1 MARFGMAP
9 GWMRRHRTSIA
20 SWTALAVVAGGLTVY
35 AIQSTGYP
43 VHKADLDD
51 GGIWVTNQSWG
62 TLGRQNRPVAQL
74 DGVVW
79 AGNEAG
85 SRSERAGLDVVQN
98 GIAVASVDRDARTIT
113 PVNTKL
119 AEGIDDDAVTVKD
132 SRVVMGGNTIG
143 VAEQKTGKVWLTS
156 VDPTT
161 GVGDLS
167 DLSGSTKPTETVG
180 ADAVLTIGTDGTAYA
195 VSAAKRT
202 LTAFAPDGER
212 FADPAETKLPKAPE
226 YAETPTSATV
236 VGGEVVT
243 LDEAGWL
250 LGAAKGSDVAADFGE
265 TAESA
270 VLQQPSAKAK
280 EVLVGDATGLK
291 AVALS
296 NGEIR
301 HVAES
306 AGDPAAPVRLGDC
319 VFGAWANGSTGS
331 VVTQCGE
338 GEPVLG
344 EIPTLGPA
352 AELEFRINRGQLVLN
367 DLRNGDV
374 WEIDGADIKKI
385 SNWESFQ
392 PQTQKQN
399 QKKDKQQQLTKAAQA
414 PKAKDDHLGARAGR
428 TTVLHVL
435 DNDSS
440 AKDSILSVVS
450 VGKASVDGV
459 EATIAPDRQSILVTT
474 PESAEGKKTSFKY
487 TVDDGLKGKAGQDDA
502 SVELSIEGSGGTGKP
517 TLREHYTPTDY
528 TVAAG
533 GTVEIPVVGDWRDE
547 RYGDPV
553 TAQSP
558 TASKGKASVTPDG
571 LLRYTAASD
580 ASGSENLGYQVSTGG
595 KPSKDKVRVN
605 IVAGATTASPEPK
618 DDVAEGTQGS
628 WVTIRPLDNDIPGAD
643 PSNLD
648 ATLTLAGDVPPKG
661 GLEVSTD
668 RETGVVRARGSSPG
682 TYQLSYNAGFGAA
695 KPAAAKIRVDVKP
708 ASQAADEPIAT
719 PDTTAVLGT
728 STRTLDVLA
737 NDYDSRGRL
746 LAVTHAEPVGD
757 SDLTVAVLDGR
768 WLRIQASKPD
778 MDPSTQAIRYTI
790 SNGAAEA
797 EGSVTVSQRPALRGA
812 ENAPEAVD
820 DEATVRAADSVSIP
834 VLDNDSTPSGDPVG
848 LVVDQTIETKGQL
861 QVLGQPTV
869 GEAYIDGNRVRY
881 VAPDDVK
888 GPVDVDVRYVVQ
900 NTGDPSA
907 EHSSGN
913 IRIHVKPLPKKKAD
927 NSAPAPKALESRV
940 VQGDEVTL
948 RLPTVGTDPDGDSVS
963 VTRINS
969 APSYGRVLAHG
980 ANTITYQ
987 AFPNA
992 AGTDEF
998 TYEVSDPFGAV
1009 ATGTVR
1015 IAVVAPGA
1023 PQRPV
1028 AVDDLVTLDP
1038 AKKLTYD
1045 VLANDL
1051 RTPGTELHLASTDAA
1066 EGSNVKQRS
1075 DGIVTVEGGSGEP
1088 FQHIPYRAT
1097 TGLHEDTGELAIR
1110 YQEGYDNPPMAGIV
1124 VARPEGDSST
1134 TTVDVMTKVT
1144 DIDDALDDLAVDAVK
1159 GPSVGEDEAK
1169 PKIDDGKVTLPV
1181 GETTRVWTY
1190 RVTDP
1195 DGAQAVGSIYVP
1207 ARPKDAPY
1215 LKPGSELQFNPGE
1228 TKNIDITDYVE
1239 DPEGDPV
1246 VLTTTDKIVA
1256 APEGMLN
1263 TGDTTATTVKVT
1275 AGETKGPAT
1284 LTFEVADREKITSA
1298 DAHLSV
1304 ISLPVQIGKEEPEI
1318 NCPSTPVEVPESGNG
1333 ALVDIAAICH
1343 VWTADPGDADDLDFT
1358 AEVGDGLDGV
1368 EVKPEDGGLRL
1379 TAEHAD
1385 AGAQGA
1391 LEIGVEGTDA
1401 TGQLLVTVI
1410 ALPAPSLSPIKPL
1423 QTEAGKTVAID
1434 IADYLQTPVPSES
1447 QEIVITKLDP
1457 VDGDSPD
1464 MGKASGSKI
1473 TFNTPEEGHGHYRY
1487 AIEVSDS
1494 GKDSKRVKATGVIE
1508 VDVIDV
1514 PGAPT
1519 GLRTTSDFL
1528 SNVVA
1533 LSWNAPKDNGDD
1545 PIQRYEVEANGDHVQ
1560 DCPSTSC
1567 RITGLKNGVV
1577 YDFRVRAVN
1586 SVGPSREWSNSAEGE
1601 PDAYTGPVQSLRVT
1615 RQRDHKVELS
1625 WAPPAACDCSD
1636 VQKYR
1641 ISWPGGGIKDISA
1654 GQTTYPAAVSSN
1666 GDPVQ
1671 FTVVPLND
1679 KGVKT
1684 NKGPSATVEGMG
1696 AGKPDTPAT
1705 PTFEWAN
1712 TANNSGKAV
1721 TVSWSPVAANGPA
1734 PVTYEVRRTGGTG
1747 EKIVC
1752 SWVTETSCRDDVAND
1767 GTIYTYAV
1775 RARNAEATSPRE
1787 TGSGGSPEAHISS
1800 YSAGGKVEAAAT
1812 PDAVSFAS
1820 ATPTGANGTAE
1831 IVFTPRASHGK
1842 TNRVECVRNGS
1853 SCGSWTY
1860 SPEGAGQQTK
1870 TITGF
1875 TNGTSTQVQLRACN
1889 DSSGGAGAGDSCG
1902 APTSKNVTTYGPL
1915 GTPSISASVDGNK
1928 VNWRVSYNPNGK
1940 AATVTVKR
1948 GGTEVSQFGTGTGAG
1963 SRSGTDTAPEWN
1975 KSYTYTVTISD
1986 SPRASKSDSVTVRT
2000 DPPPDPTMTVNKAGE
2015 CSGSACPQPE
2025 TQCGGT
2031 CWYVGSTITDP
2042 AFPGTSW
2049 DCGTS
2054 ATTSRWN
2061 VNIGGDGKGTG
2072 SGRGWVGANTPFT
2085 VTCTSND
2092 GRPTQ
2097 RKNVTW

>member
-9 GWMRRHRTSIA
+9 GWMRRHRTAIA
-20 SWTALAVVAGGLTVY
+20 SWLALAVVAGGLTVY
-35 AIQSTGYP
+35 AMRSTGYP

-85 SRSERAGLDVVQN
+85 SRAERAGLDVVQN

-119 AEGIDDDAVTVKD
+119 AEGLDDDAVTVKD
-132 SRVVMGGNTIG
+132 SRVVMGGETIG

-156 VDPTT
+156 VDPTV
-161 GVGDLS
+161 GAGDLS
-167 DLSGSTKPTETVG
+167 DLSGSTKPIKTVG
-180 ADAVLTIGTDGTAYA
+180 ADTVLTVGTDGTAYA
-195 VSAAKRT
+195 VSAAERT
-202 LTAFAPDGER
+202 LTEFAPENDG
-212 FADPAETKLPKAPE
+212 FADPEETKLPKAPE

-236 VGGEVVT
+236 VGHEVVT
-243 LDEAGWL
+243 LDKAGWL
-250 LGAAKGSDVAADFGE
+250 LGASKGSDIAEDFGD

-270 VLQQPSAKAK
+270 VLQQPSDKAK

-291 AVALS
+291 AVDVG

-331 VVTQCGE
+331 VATQCGE

-344 EIPTLGPA
+344 EIPALGPA

-374 WEIDGADIKKI
+374 WEIDGANIKKI
-385 SNWESFQ
+385 SNWEAFQ
-392 PQTQKQN
+392 PQTQQKN
-399 QKKDKQQQLTKAAQA
+399 QKKDKKQQQTKAAQA
-414 PKAKDDHLGARAGR
+414 PKAKDDQLGARAGR

-450 VGKASVDGV
+450 VGKASVKGV

-474 PESAEGKKTSFKY
+474 PESAKGKKTSFKY

-502 SVELSIEGSGGTGKP
+502 TVDLKIQGEGGTGKP

-553 TAQSP
+553 TAQKPS
-558 TASKGKASVTPDG
+558 ASKGKASVTPDG
-571 LLRYTAASD
+571 LLRFTADPD
-580 ASGSENLGYQVSTGG
+580 ASGTEKLGYEVSTGG
-595 KPSKDKVRVN
+595 KTAKNKVQIDV
-605 IVAGATTASPEPK
+605 VGGANTASPEPK

-648 ATLTLAGDVPPKG
+648 ASLTLAGDVPPKG

-695 KPAAAKIRVDVKP
+695 KPAAANIRVDVKP

-737 NDYDSRGRL
+737 NDYDSQGRL

-778 MDPSTQAIRYTI
+778 IDPATQAIRYTI

-861 QVLGQPTV
+861 QVLGQPAV

-888 GPVDVDVRYVVQ
+888 SPVDVDVRYVVE

-907 EHSSGN
+907 ERSSGN
-913 IRIHVKPLPKKKAD
+913 IRIHVKPLPRKKAD

-948 RLPTVGTDPDGDSVS
+948 RLPTVGTDADGDSVS
-963 VTRINS
+963 VTRIGS
-969 APSYGRVLAHG
+969 APSNGRILAHG

-1009 ATGTVR
+1009 ATGTARV
-1015 IAVVAPGA
+1015 AVVAPGA
-1023 PQRPV
+1023 PQKPV

-1038 AKKLTYD
+1038 SKKLTYD

-1051 RTPGTELHLASTDAA
+1051 RTPGTDLHLAATDQT
-1066 EGSNVKQRS
+1066 EGSGVTQRS
-1075 DGIVTVEGGSGEP
+1075 DGIVTVEGGADGP
-1088 FQHIPYRAT
+1088 FQHVPYRAT

-1124 VARPEGDSST
+1124 VAHPEGDSST
-1134 TTVDVMTKVT
+1134 TEVDVMTKVT
-1144 DIDDALDDLAVDAVK
+1144 DIDDSLDDLAVDDVK
-1159 GPSVGEDEAK
+1159 GPSVGEDESK
-1169 PKIDDGKVTLPV
+1169 PKIDGGKVTLPV
-1181 GETTRVWTY
+1181 GDTTRVWTY

-1215 LKPGSELQFNPGE
+1215 LKAGSELQLDPGE
-1228 TKNIDITDYVE
+1228 TKNVDITDYVE

-1246 VLTTTDKIVA
+1246 VLTTTDKIEA

-1275 AGETKGPAT
+1275 AGETKGPAN

-1304 ISLPVQIGKEEPEI
+1304 ISLPVQVGKEEPEI
-1318 NCPSTPVEVPESGNG
+1318 NCPSTPVEVPESGDG

-1343 VWTADPGDADDLDFT
+1343 VWTADPADADDLDFT
-1358 AEVGDGLDGV
+1358 ADVGDGLDGV
-1368 EVKPEDGGLRL
+1368 DVKPEDGGLRL
-1379 TAEHAD
+1379 IAEHAD

-1391 LEIGVEGTDA
+1391 LEIGIEGSDA
-1401 TGQLLVTVI
+1401 KGQLLVSVI
-1410 ALPAPSLSPIKPL
+1410 ALPPPSLSPIKPL
-1423 QTEAGKTVAID
+1423 QTEAGKPVTID
-1434 IADYLQTPVPSES
+1434 LARYLQTPVPSGS
-1447 QEIVITKLDP
+1447 QEIAITKLQP
-1457 VDGDSPD
+1457 MDGAPE
-1464 MGKASGSKI
+1464 MAKTSGSKI
-1473 TFNTPEEGHGHYRY
+1473 KFDTPAEGHGHYRY

-1514 PGAPT
+1514 PGAAT

-1577 YDFRVRAVN
+1577 YDFKVRAVN

-1601 PDAYTGPVQSLRVT
+1601 PDAYTGPVQNLRVN

-1625 WAPPAACDCSD
+1625 WAKPAECDCSD

-1654 GQTTYPAAVSSN
+1654 GQTTYAASVATN

-1671 FTVVPLND
+1671 FTVMPLND

-1684 NKGPSATVEGMG
+1684 NKGPSSTVEGMG

-1705 PTFEWAN
+1705 PTFDWAN

-1734 PVTYEVRRTGGTG
+1734 PVSYEVRRTGGSG

-1752 SWVTETSCRDDVAND
+1752 SWVTATSCRDDVAND
-1767 GTIYTYAV
+1767 GTVYTYAV

-1787 TGSGGSPEAHISS
+1787 TGGGGSPEAHISS

-1820 ATPTGANGTAE
+1820 ATPTGTNGQAK
-1831 IVFTPRASHGK
+1831 IVFTPKASHGK

-1860 SPEGAGQQTK
+1860 PPGGAGQQTK
-1870 TITGF
+1870 TISGF
-1875 TNGTSTQVQLRACN
+1875 SNGTSTPVTLHACN
-1889 DSSGGAGAGDSCG
+1889 DSAGGTGAGNSCG
-1902 APTSKNVTTYGPL
+1902 PDSTKNVTTYGPL

-1928 VNWRVSYNPNGK
+1928 VNWRVSYNPNGN

-1948 GGTEVSQFGTGTGAG
+1948 GGTVVDSFTTGTGAA
-1963 SRSGTDTAPEWN
+1963 SRSGTDTAPNWDTA
-1975 KSYTYTVTISD
+1975 YTYKVTISD
-1986 SPRASKSDSVTVRT
+1986 SSPSRASKSDSVNVRT
-2000 DPPPDPTMTVNKAGE
+2000 AKPPDPTMKVNKAGE
-2015 CSGSACPQPE
+2015 CSGSSCPKPE

-2042 AFPGTSW
+2042 AFEGKTW
-2049 DCGTS
+2049 KCDTS
-2054 ATTSRWN
+2054 ATAGTWN
-2061 VNIGGDGKGTG
+2061 VTIGRDG
-2072 SGRGWVGANTPFT
+2072 SGSGSGSGWVGANTPFT
-2085 VTCTSND
+2085 VTCTAD

-2097 RKNVTW
+2097 RKTVTW